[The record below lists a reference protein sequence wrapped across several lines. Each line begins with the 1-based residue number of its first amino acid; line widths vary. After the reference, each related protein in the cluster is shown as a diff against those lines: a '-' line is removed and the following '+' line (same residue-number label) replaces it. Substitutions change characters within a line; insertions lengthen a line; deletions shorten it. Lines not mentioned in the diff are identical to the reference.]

1 MKRMG
6 KLGRS
11 GYGLIAVLLTAICLL
26 PAFGGTVFAYGQVT
40 SRSIEMSSS
49 APSATGTSYAV
60 SFTTATTS
68 TVAGIV
74 VDFCSNDPI
83 ISDACTAPTGFTVG
97 TPTVSGQSA
106 NISTLTTAASANT
119 GRTLELTG
127 TGASVSASSVV
138 SFTLTTA
145 TNPSAANTTFYAR
158 IFTFATTGAVTTWA
172 STADG
177 SSVTGVVDAGGIAL
191 STTVALTVTAKVQE
205 QLTFCIYTGANCA
218 AGGTAVAL
226 GDTHGVLSSSGP
238 YVDKT
243 THYDVATNASS
254 GVAIRVQG
262 GTLTAGSFTIAGI
275 ASPTTSALGTSQF
288 GMCTYESSGTAIT
301 PVTNYNTN
309 CSSTTQTAGTG
320 STGGV
325 GTSNFYFPTATTSS
339 TYGDVIANAT
349 AGASSTGIVAFLGN
363 ISLTQQ
369 AGIYTTALKFI
380 ATGTF

>member
-1 MKRMG
+1 MKIR
-6 KLGRS
+6 LSNLRRS
-11 GYGLIAVLLTAICLL
+11 AYLLLATVMMCIGLL
-26 PAFGGTVFAYGQVT
+26 PALRGQAFAYGQVT

-49 APSATGTSYAV
+49 APSAASTTYAV
-60 SFTTATTS
+60 SFTTATTG
-68 TVAGIV
+68 TIAGIV

-83 ISDACTAPTGFTVG
+83 IGDACTAPTGFTVG

-127 TGASVSASSVV
+127 TGASVPSSSVV
-138 SFTLTTA
+138 SFNLTTA

-177 SSVTGVVDAGGIAL
+177 SSTTGVVDAGGIAL
-191 STTVALTVTAKVQE
+191 STTVALTITAKVQE

-238 YVDKT
+238 YVDKS

-262 GTLTAGSFTIAGI
+262 STLTAGSFTIPGMTSA
-275 ASPTTSALGTSQF
+275 TTSSAGTSQF
-288 GMCTYESSGTAIT
+288 GMCTYESSGSAIT
-301 PVTNYNTN
+301 PVSNYNTN

-320 STGGV
+320 STGGA
-325 GTSNFYFPTATTSS
+325 GTSNFYFPAAVST
-339 TYGDVIANAT
+339 TYGDVIANVV

>member
-1 MKRMG
+1 MKIRLS
-6 KLGRS
+6 KLRRS
-11 GYGLIAVLLTAICLL
+11 AYVLLASVMMCIGLL
-26 PAFGGTVFAYGQVT
+26 PALRGQAFAYGQVT

-49 APSATGTSYAV
+49 APSATSTTYAV
-60 SFTTATTS
+60 SFTTATTG
-68 TVAGIV
+68 TIAGIV

-83 ISDACTAPTGFTVG
+83 IGDACTAPTGFTVG

-127 TGASVSASSVV
+127 TGASVKSGSVV
-138 SFTLTTA
+138 SFNLTTA
-145 TNPSAANTTFYAR
+145 TKPSAANTTFYAR

-177 SSVTGVVDAGGIAL
+177 SSTTGVVDAGGVAL
-191 STTVALTVTAKVQE
+191 STTVALTITAKVQE

-218 AGGTAVAL
+218 AGGTSVAL

-262 GTLTAGSFTIAGI
+262 STLTAGSFTIPGMTTA
-275 ASPTTSALGTSQF
+275 TTSSAGTSQF
-288 GMCTYESSGTAIT
+288 GMCTYESSGSAIT
-301 PVTNYNTN
+301 PVANYNTN

-320 STGGV
+320 STGGA
-325 GTSNFYFPTATTSS
+325 GTSNFYFPAATST
-339 TYGDVIANAT
+339 TYGDVIANVV